1 MEKLLSITWAT
12 IIITIIII
20 IIIIIIAIIFII
32 NNVIKIKITFN
43 VN

>member
-20 IIIIIIAIIFII
+20 IIITIIFII

>member
-12 IIITIIII
+12 ILTTIIII
-20 IIIIIIAIIFII
+20 IIIIIVAIIFII

>member
-1 MEKLLSITWAT
+1 MEKLLSITWSI

-20 IIIIIIAIIFII
+20 TIITII